1 MSDCKRVSHL
11 SIFDGLTKEGI
22 MKYLIHVK
30 LLLSCAIIFLV
41 LHSAPAQT
49 AEKFSQARIF
59 ARSESDFRRITDAG
73 LLIDHAVTKPGYY
86 SDAWL
91 SETEIGMLRKSGVPY
106 EILIDDWDA
115 YYNSLPKMT
124 QAERDAAIR
133 KSAKEYN
140 VSHSIYGSMG
150 GNLTYAE
157 VVSKLDSMR
166 TEYPSLISTKF
177 SVGTTIEGRTIWGVR
192 ITKNPDAPT
201 GRPEVLYHAV
211 IHAREPESME
221 TQVYYFY
228 WLFENYGT
236 DPLAT
241 YILENRE
248 IYWIPIFNP
257 DGYVYNQTTNPN
269 GGGMWRCNRHITSG
283 SCGPVDLNRNFGIY
297 QFWNSSNGGSSTDPC
312 SGGQGT
318 YRGTSPFSEP
328 ETQAV
333 MNFVNS
339 RNFNAA
345 FGAHTYG
352 NYLIKPWAWSDPSP
366 TPDDYK
372 FNQYLSDM
380 KASNPVYTTGT
391 PSQTVGYYVRGGA
404 DDWYYNDSAHV
415 GHHIFAITPETGS
428 TGFWPSQPEIV
439 PLAEGMLY
447 NNQYMSLIG
456 GPFVNPLSTTFNQ
469 PTYTQGQSGTYKV
482 VFRNKGALAAS
493 NVSVSW
499 TSTNSGIT
507 IPTTLF
513 TYPSLAS
520 FATDSSLFNFTISAS
535 VPNNSAIPTLLT
547 IRLDTTTIYHA
558 SVYVLVGTGAIVFND
573 NGSAFGNW
581 TTDGTWGV
589 TTSQFNSSP
598 SSFTDSPAGNYGNNA
613 NNSMTLV
620 SPIRADSTPA
630 LILSFYHKYA
640 TEAGYDFC
648 NVEVSSDNGTTWQ
661 RVASYDGTLS
671 TWTQQTFDISTYAN
685 GSTQTKIRFRL
696 SSDVS
701 VTADGW
707 YVDDVRVN
715 GYAIHELQTLHKFF
729 IRDNG
734 DGRDSLEFGTA
745 PGATDG
751 IDALFGEIE
760 QPPPPPTGVFD
771 TRWIIPGTQGT
782 KRDIRDTLGGTR
794 QQVIYTGKLQPGGG
808 GYPFTLMWNRS
819 ALSTGTFTLRD
830 APVGTLFSVDMK
842 QQDSLVISDEGIVQ
856 FQIIHSRGSAFYC
869 SFQQEWNIMSLPLT
883 VARRTKELVVP
894 GIDVQCLCIHS
905 KRLYCS

>member
-1 MSDCKRVSHL
+1 
-11 SIFDGLTKEGI
+11 
-22 MKYLIHVK
+22 MKTLVAV
-30 LLLSCAIIFLV
+30 LLCVFLV
-41 LHSAPAQT
+41 DAATSSNL
-49 AEKFSQARIF
+49 EKFSQVRIF

-499 TSTNSGIT
+499 TSTNPSIT
-507 IPTTLF
+507 IPVTLF

-520 FATDSSLFNFTISAS
+520 FAADSSLFNFTISPF
-535 VPNNSAIPTLLT
+535 VQNNSAIPTQLT
-547 IRLDTTTIYHA
+547 VKIDTTTIYSA
-558 SVYVLVGTGAIVFND
+558 VALVLVGSPTTIVLND
-573 NGSAFGNW
+573 SAASFSNW
-581 TTDGTWGV
+581 TRSPGGTWNT
-589 TTSQFNSSP
+589 TTSQFHTPP
-598 SSFTDSPAGNYGNNA
+598 SSFTDSPGGNYSDNTD
-613 NNSMTLV
+613 NSMILA
-620 SPIRADSTPA
+620 SPIDASTTPA
-630 LILSFYHKYA
+630 LILSFFHKYT
-640 TEAGYDFC
+640 TEAGYDYC
-648 NVEVSSDNGTTWQ
+648 SVEVSSDNGTTWQ
-661 RVASYDGTLS
+661 LVETIMELSQPGHSRALTLA
-671 TWTQQTFDISTYAN
+671 DYAN
-685 GSTQTKIRFRL
+685 LSPQVKIRFRL
-696 SSDVS
+696 TSDSNVNF
-701 VTADGW
+701 DGW
-707 YVDDVRVN
+707 YVDDILIRGYPIAQTPGHRDHYSSQLLHVRR
-715 GYAIHELQTLHKFF
+715 GYRTGVPRFHQDRQQHTRTRSNCCRGI
-729 IRDNG
+729 DNHHCC
-734 DGRDSLEFGTA
+734 RLWSETDSSTHRF
-745 PGATDG
+745 PGAHQ
-751 IDALFGEIE
+751 EIAS
-760 QPPPPPTGVFD
+760 
-771 TRWIIPGTQGT
+771 RLR
-782 KRDIRDTLGGTR
+782 K
-794 QQVIYTGKLQPGGG
+794 
-808 GYPFTLMWNRS
+808 
-819 ALSTGTFTLRD
+819 GTF
-830 APVGTLFSVDMK
+830 
-842 QQDSLVISDEGIVQ
+842 DS
-856 FQIIHSRGSAFYC
+856 
-869 SFQQEWNIMSLPLT
+869 
-883 VARRTKELVVP
+883 
-894 GIDVQCLCIHS
+894 
-905 KRLYCS
+905 